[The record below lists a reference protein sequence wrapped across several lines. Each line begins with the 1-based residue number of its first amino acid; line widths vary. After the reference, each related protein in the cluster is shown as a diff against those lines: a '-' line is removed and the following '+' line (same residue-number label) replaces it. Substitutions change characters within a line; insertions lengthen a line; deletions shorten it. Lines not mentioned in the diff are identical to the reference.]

1 VSWGAGAF
9 AFLTFYLVSAVAVWT
24 NVGLSIISLFLGG
37 VEGIPSMTWV
47 DSRSCTKY
55 IVRRF
60 LTLVDPSVGVRPS
73 FAILQNG
80 AAGLVARLAV
90 PSLPC

>member
-1 VSWGAGAF
+1 
-9 AFLTFYLVSAVAVWT
+9 
-24 NVGLSIISLFLGG
+24 
-37 VEGIPSMTWV
+37 MTWV